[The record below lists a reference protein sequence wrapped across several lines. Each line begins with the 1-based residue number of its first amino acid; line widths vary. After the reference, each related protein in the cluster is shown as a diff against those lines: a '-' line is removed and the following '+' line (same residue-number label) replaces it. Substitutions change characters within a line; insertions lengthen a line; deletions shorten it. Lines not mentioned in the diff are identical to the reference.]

1 MKAAANADAELREKG
16 LLSETFQEKKSPE
29 KPEEASVSIVD
40 QIKRAQI
47 IDEINSSEFVQKE
60 FISSSQWGKNKTEV
74 NSSSTSVNVVVTVPG
89 DVNFKVDDSWKANP
103 EKLAHPNLFDDPEV
117 KMKKWVTK
125 LAAIRQKKLNGIAIH

>member
-16 LLSETFQEKKSPE
+16 LLSEAAREKKSPE
-29 KPEEASVSIVD
+29 KPDEVSVAD

-60 FISSSQWGKNKTEV
+60 FISSSQWGENKTEV
-74 NSSSTSVNVVVTVPG
+74 NPSSTSVNAVVTVPS
-89 DVNFKVDDSWKANP
+89 DVNFKVDDSWKTNP
-103 EKLAHPNLFDDPEV
+103 EILAHPKLFEDPEA

-125 LAAIRQKKLNGIAIH
+125 LAAIRQKKLNGIAVH